1 MSETNTAALEARVAE
16 LESQVKVLVART
28 ADDDQTFR
36 ELAERINLYS
46 ARHEKAISAVDERVA
61 KALSQVIVSVFEHFH
76 REVSAE
82 AVAKISSETIA
93 ESLTKKIL
101 VVRNANR
108 GEQADIVVR
117 QATPQELRN
126 HPSPA
131 TAVPAPA
138 APAPAVKMRID
149 PSKLRK

>member
-1 MSETNTAALEARVAE
+1 MSQENTAALEARVAE
-16 LESQVKVLVART
+16 LESQVAVLVART

-61 KALSQVIVSVFEHFH
+61 RALAQIIADAFTNFH

-82 AVAKISSETIA
+82 AVTRISSETIA

-108 GEQADIVVR
+108 NEVADLVVR
-117 QATPQELRN
+117 
-126 HPSPA
+126 PA
-131 TAVPAPA
+131 TSLEIRNQQGSV
-138 APAPAVKMRID
+138 RSD
-149 PSKLRK
+149 HHR